1 MYYSVEFY
9 NKELAEPNQQYHQ
22 SKAAI
27 QIEEEQI
34 KRAKK
39 DPQEFGV
46 LYEKYYVQIFRYLF
60 KRIAN
65 EDDAA
70 ELTSQVF
77 VKAMQS
83 LSKYQFKGVPF
94 GAWLYQIAR
103 NELNLAFRSKKYN
116 RSVDVKTEQVHEVIE
131 EFEGEPNEEKTK
143 FLLESLRKLEVD
155 ELELLEMRYFEKRPF
170 QEVSEIL
177 NITVSNAKVKMHRI
191 IKKLKVIMEVEQA

>member
-1 MYYSVEFY
+1 MT
-9 NKELAEPNQQYHQ
+9 EPNKQYHQ
-22 SKAAI
+22 THSAI
-27 QIEEEQI
+27 QLEEEQI

-39 DPQEFGV
+39 NPEDFGV
-46 LYEKYYVQIFRYLF
+46 LYEKYYVQIFRYIF
-60 KRIAN
+60 KRIADEN
-65 EDDAA
+65 EAA

-83 LSKYQFKGVPF
+83 LHKYQFRGVPF
-94 GAWLYQIAR
+94 AAWLYQIAR

-116 RSVDVKTEQVHEVIE
+116 RSVDLKTDQVHAVIE
-131 EFEGEPNEEKTK
+131 EFEANNLQNEPSEEKTQY
-143 FLLESLRKLEVD
+143 LLESLRKLEKD

-170 QEVSEIL
+170 QEVSQIL

>member
-1 MYYSVEFY
+1 LTEQ
-9 NKELAEPNQQYHQ
+9 NKQYHQ
-22 SKAAI
+22 TKSAI
-27 QIEEEQI
+27 QLEEEQI

-39 DPQEFGV
+39 NPKDFGV
-46 LYEKYYVQIFRYLF
+46 LYEKYYVQIFRYIL
-60 KRIAN
+60 KRIADEN
-65 EDDAA
+65 EAA

-83 LSKYQFKGVPF
+83 LKKYQFKGVPF

-116 RSVDVKTEQVHEVIE
+116 RSVDVKTEQVHEIIE
-131 EFEGEPNEEKTK
+131 EFEEEPDEEKTK
-143 FLLESLRKLEVD
+143 YLLESLRKLEKE

-177 NITVSNAKVKMHRI
+177 DITVSNAKVKMHRI